1 MKSYS
6 IGREETCNIIVNDP
20 TQMVSR
26 MHATLNV
33 DGGKMTIVD
42 NSTNGTYING
52 IRIQK
57 GAPVPVSRKDVVS
70 FAQAA
75 ELDWNC
81 VPRSDGKLLYTILA
95 VLLCV
100 LLAGGLSWYFLTKD
114 NQPKHPD
121 NTAEE
126 VDVWKGFASQT
137 DSLKADITSLIA
149 AKKAAEEDLTTLRK
163 SLETKDLT
171 VKKFKDKVEQ
181 INKNIWQ
188 IEELLKNVDPDALD
202 KSISSVEQSI
212 ADKSSNTEERVKT
225 LAAKTAEAKET
236 IKKVE
241 ELLKTTKDEIN
252 KLPDPKPII
261 NDNHRKKKDTTETKP
276 VIVTPLP

>member
-70 FAQAA
+70 FAQVA

-81 VPRSDGKLLYTILA
+81 IPRSDDKLLYTILA

-137 DSLKADITSLIA
+137 DSLKADVTSLKA
-149 AKKAAEEDLTTLRK
+149 AKKTAEDDLAKLRSCLEAKDRTTK
-163 SLETKDLT
+163 KD
-171 VKKFKDKVEQ
+171 KDKVEQ

-188 IEELLKNVDPDALD
+188 IEELLKNVDTDDFD

-225 LAAKTAEAKET
+225 LAAKTADAKET

>member
-57 GAPVPVSRKDVVS
+57 GAPVPVTRKDVVS
-70 FAQAA
+70 FAQVA

-81 VPRSDGKLLYTILA
+81 IPRSAGKTLYTILA

-100 LLAGGLSWYFLTKD
+100 LLAGGLLWYFLHKE
-114 NQPKHPD
+114 NQPIHQDDPSED
-121 NTAEE
+121 
-126 VDVWKGFASQT
+126 VDVWKGFAAQT

-188 IEELLKNVDPDALD
+188 IEELLKNVDTDALD

-212 ADKSSNTEERVKT
+212 ADKSSNTEERLKA
-225 LAAKTAEAKET
+225 LAAKTAGAKESV
-236 IKKVE
+236 KKAE
-241 ELLKTTKDEIN
+241 DLLKTTKDEIKN
-252 KLPDPKPII
+252 LPII
-261 NDNHRKKKDTTETKP
+261 KKTINVDNRKKKDTTETKP
-276 VIVTPLP
+276 TIVTPL

>member
-70 FAQAA
+70 FAQVA

-81 VPRSDGKLLYTILA
+81 VPRSDDKLLYTILA

-126 VDVWKGFASQT
+126 VDVWKGFASHT
-137 DSLKADITSLIA
+137 DSLKADVTSLKA
-149 AKKAAEEDLTTLRK
+149 AKKTAEDDLAKLRS
-163 SLETKDLT
+163 SLEAKDRTK
-171 VKKFKDKVEQ
+171 KKDKDKVEQ

-188 IEELLKNVDPDALD
+188 IEELLKNVDTDDFD

-212 ADKSSNTEERVKT
+212 ADKSSNTEERLKT
-225 LAAKTAEAKET
+225 LAAKTADAKET

-252 KLPDPKPII
+252 KLPDPKHII
-261 NDNHRKKKDTTETKP
+261 NNNHRKKKDTTETKP

>member
-70 FAQAA
+70 FAQVA

-81 VPRSDGKLLYTILA
+81 VPRSDDKLLYTILA

-225 LAAKTAEAKET
+225 LAAKTADAKET